1 MGMHRRVVLVSFLL
15 IGAMALSG
23 CSGEIVVGAVVS
35 QSGSLDSYGAR
46 VKNALDLAVE
56 EINAAGGIKGGQI
69 RLVYKDDATNAE
81 MGRRVTTELIEEEGV
96 KVIIGG
102 ISSRVAMAMAPICEQ
117 HRVVMFSPAA
127 STPALTEAGL
137 YVFRNYPSDVLEGTA
152 MAKFAKDLGLERM
165 IVFALDD
172 DWGHGLESVFAEQYV
187 GSSKF
192 REVVQTF
199 RWADGDISGFAAM
212 AEKAKELAPDGIYIA
227 SYVDDLGALLQAL
240 SDAGVDA
247 VTMGSSSVTHNELIA
262 AAGPATDNLVYP
274 QPVFDVDSAEPEVSS
289 FVSAYRAKFNEDPD
303 IWAAH
308 AYDAMKILA
317 KAIEAG
323 GTYHAD
329 SVKDA
334 LAGVNNYEGAAGRT
348 DFDSNGDVVRYPR
361 ILIIREGDVMPYEN
375 FVEQGGSL
383 LTGS

>member
-1 MGMHRRVVLVSFLL
+1 MGMHRRVVLVSLLL
-15 IGAMALSG
+15 IGAMALAG
-23 CSGEIVVGAVVS
+23 CSGEIVIGAVVS

-56 EINAAGGIKGGQI
+56 EINAAGGINGGQV
-69 RLVYKDDATNAE
+69 RLIYKDDATNAE
-81 MGRRVTTELIEEEGV
+81 MGRRVTTELIEQDGV

-102 ISSRVAMAMAPICEQ
+102 ISSRVALAMAPICEQ

-127 STPALTEAGL
+127 STPELTEAGL

-172 DWGHGLESVFAEQYV
+172 DWGRGLETIFAEQYV
-187 GSSKF
+187 GTSKF
-192 REVVQTF
+192 REVLHTF
-199 RWADGDISGFAAM
+199 RWSDGDVSGFAEM
-212 AEKAKELAPDGIYIA
+212 ARKAKELAPDGIYIA
-227 SYVDDLGALLQAL
+227 SYVDDMGALLPAL
-240 SDAGVDA
+240 ADAGVDV
-247 VTMGSSSVTHNELIA
+247 VTMGSSSVTHDELISS
-262 AAGPATDNLVYP
+262 AGPATDNLVYP
-274 QPVFDVDSAEPEVSS
+274 QPIFDVNSSDPAVST
-289 FVSAYRAKFNEDPD
+289 FVSAYRAKYNEDPD

-308 AYDAMKILA
+308 GYDAMKILA
-317 KAIEAG
+317 TAIEAG

-334 LAGVNNYEGAAGRT
+334 LAGVNDYEGAAGRT

-361 ILIIREGDVMPYEN
+361 ILIIRDGSVMPYEN